1 MIIISH
7 NRVIN
12 WSNVLVAR
20 AYESSIKNGKTVIP
34 IKTSRTGDTQVVFQS
49 GHVTNLT
56 IKYDDFEQQ
65 LRNAGKADIRVLQLD
80 Y

>member
-20 AYESSIKNGKTVIP
+20 AYDGPLN
-34 IKTSRTGDTQVVFQS
+34 SRVGHTELVFQT

-56 IKYDDFEQQ
+56 IKYDDFVEQIT
-65 LRNAGKADIRVLQLD
+65 NAGIANVSLLELN

>member
-12 WSNVLVAR
+12 WSNVLLAKSYDGNNPR
-20 AYESSIKNGKTVIP
+20 RLGHTEL
-34 IKTSRTGDTQVVFQS
+34 VFIDK
-49 GHVTNLT
+49 HVTLLT

-65 LRNAGKADIRVLQLD
+65 LRNAGKANIRVLQLD

>member
-20 AYESSIKNGKTVIP
+20 SYEGGHKNGKTFIP
-34 IKTSRTGDTQVVFQS
+34 DKSREGHTQVVFQS

-65 LRNAGKADIRVLQLD
+65 LRNAGKANIRVLQLD

>member
-12 WSNVLVAR
+12 WSNVLGAKV
-20 AYESSIKNGKTVIP
+20 YDGKL
-34 IKTSRTGDTQVVFQS
+34 KSRI
-49 GHVTNLT
+49 GHAELIFYGGHSTLLT
-56 IKYDDFEQQ
+56 IKYDDYKEQ
-65 LRNAGKADIRVLQLD
+65 LKNAGKANIRVLELD

>member
-12 WSNVLVAR
+12 WSNVLLAR
-20 AYESSIKNGKTVIP
+20 AYDGKL
-34 IKTSRTGDTQVVFQS
+34 KSRTGHTELIFEV
-49 GHVTNLT
+49 GHVTYLT
-56 IKYDDFEQQ
+56 IKYDDFVEQITE
-65 LRNAGKADIRVLQLD
+65 AAIRMFTVLELN

>member
-12 WSNVLVAR
+12 WSNVLEAQS
-20 AYESSIKNGKTVIP
+20 YNGMDKRR
-34 IKTSRTGDTQVVFQS
+34 K
-49 GHVTNLT
+49 GHTAITFLGGYNLDLT

-65 LRNAGKADIRVLQLD
+65 LRNAGKANIRVLQLD

>member
-12 WSNVLVAR
+12 WSTVIMAR
-20 AYESSIKNGKTVIP
+20 AYNGLNKRRI
-34 IKTSRTGDTQVVFQS
+34 
-49 GHVTNLT
+49 GHTELILAENSATYLT
-56 IKYDDFEQQ
+56 IKFDDFKEQ
-65 LRNAGKADIRVLQLD
+65 LKNAGKANIRVLELD

>member
-12 WSNVLVAR
+12 WSNVLEAR
-20 AYESSIKNGKTVIP
+20 SYNGMSNARKGQTLI
-34 IKTSRTGDTQVVFQS
+34 TYLDETGL
-49 GHVTNLT
+49 NLT
-56 IKYDDFEQQ
+56 IKFDDFKEQ
-65 LRNAGKADIRVLQLD
+65 LKNAGKANIRVLELD